1 MRSLQ
6 IVALCV
12 VNTIACGD
20 GPAETSATSSGST
33 STSASTGTS
42 SSSGETPTTTTP
54 TTTTSTTGTT
64 TSSGSDS
71 VTGETT
77 TGAVTSSTSSGST
90 GGDTS
95 SGTGT
100 SSGDTGVLPA
110 CDGAG
115 SSNLEG
121 VCIVFPPQQDSFT
134 LAEAKAGVVF
144 KYEVLV
150 LADLA
155 NITTE
160 PINICDQPGPG
171 GLFVGERVEG
181 NDQSYCLCDQGKC
194 PNPVVP
200 PFVLKAGSYP
210 DSLPWDGVNW
220 NGPSDFNNP
229 KGPPFPP
236 GMYTV
241 KIRAIGQHDGQPFEV
256 TGELPIT
263 LKP

>member
-1 MRSLQ
+1 MRSLR
-6 IVALCV
+6 IVALCFI
-12 VNTIACGD
+12 NTIACTD
-20 GPAETSATSSGST
+20 SPAETSASAST
-33 STSASTGTS
+33 ST
-42 SSSGETPTTTTP
+42 SSGETPTTAAP
-54 TTTTSTTGTT
+54 TTAAPTTGTT
-64 TSSGSDS
+64 TPGTTTSSASDS
-71 VTGETT
+71 VTGSS
-77 TGAVTSSTSSGST
+77 GAVTTSTSSSSST

-100 SSGDTGVLPA
+100 SSGDTSVLPA

-115 SSNLEG
+115 ASNLEG
-121 VCIVFPPQQDSFT
+121 VCIVFAAQQQSFT
-134 LAEAKAGVVF
+134 LAEAKAGVAF
-144 KYEVLV
+144 TYEVLV

-160 PINICDQPGPG
+160 AINTCDQPGPG

-181 NDQSYCLCDQGKC
+181 NGQSYCLCDQGKC
-194 PNPVVP
+194 ANPMEP
-200 PFVLKAGSYP
+200 PFVLKAGAYP

-220 NGPSDFNNP
+220 SGPSDFNNP

-236 GMYTV
+236 GMYAV